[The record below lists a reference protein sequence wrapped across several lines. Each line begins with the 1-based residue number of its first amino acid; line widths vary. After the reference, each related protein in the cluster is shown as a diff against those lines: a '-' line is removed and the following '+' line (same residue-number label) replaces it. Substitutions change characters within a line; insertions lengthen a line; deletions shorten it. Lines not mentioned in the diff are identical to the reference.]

1 MIFALNFSDSRSSY
15 VLSVLAAFVVGHF
28 VVIVVCPSF
37 RLAMFLSEFSSVV
50 LNWRGTVEL
59 ASVLGV
65 SARRFTRSSL
75 WSLE

>member
-75 WSLE
+75 GSLE